1 MSGEPCN
8 LSFVPVRTVSQKA
21 GNPAVEKTKAIC
33 TTSPI
38 EKICTLRSYI
48 AHSCCHEV
56 PSSVGCN
63 HKTFLERRT
72 RVCGVCMALVVI
84 ICTSVAL
91 QIIALHKFLELIP
104 VRAVLFKL
112 CFTALPENVQ
122 PTDVRLRLRRNSIK
136 VWQQIGFS
144 SESCTPTVGD
154 DIHFIKGDPCVD
166 QTV

>member
-63 HKTFLERRT
+63 HKTFLEGRA

-84 ICTSVAL
+84 ICKS
-91 QIIALHKFLELIP
+91 
-104 VRAVLFKL
+104 
-112 CFTALPENVQ
+112 
-122 PTDVRLRLRRNSIK
+122 LRSEERRGGTEKRNRR
-136 VWQQIGFS
+136 
-144 SESCTPTVGD
+144 T
-154 DIHFIKGDPCVD
+154 
-166 QTV
+166 